1 VPLSV
6 RSVAAFEFDDGGCA
20 RSTPRRVAGDHI
32 NPDRPGGLVNF
43 TDAVNAEPAAPPTTT
58 IAPTTTVQNIA
69 TPSGGSTAEPA
80 PPQDRDPHRHRD
92 PVAVRQPGAIQ
103 IVVGAGD
110 ENGTRLKMNLET
122 PSLNSFIYEFM
133 EPSC

>member
-1 VPLSV
+1 MTVGA
-6 RSVAAFEFDDGGCA
+6 REARHAALLA
-20 RSTPRRVAGDHI
+20 INI

-58 IAPTTTVQNIA
+58 IAPTTTAQNIA
-69 TPSGGSTAEPA
+69 TPGSGGSKSEPA
-80 PPQDRDPHRHRD
+80 PPQTVIPTVTAI
-92 PVAVRQPGAIQ
+92 PSQFGSLAAIQ

-122 PSLNSFIYEFM
+122 PSLNSFVYEFM